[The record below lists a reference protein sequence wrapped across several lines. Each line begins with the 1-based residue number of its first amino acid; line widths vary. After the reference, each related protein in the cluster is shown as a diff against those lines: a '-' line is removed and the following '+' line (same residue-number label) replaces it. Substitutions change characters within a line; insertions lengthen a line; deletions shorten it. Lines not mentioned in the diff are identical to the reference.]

1 METNALLELY
11 NNGKLAPAL
20 AEGKYEVVLK
30 SHEAVQK
37 EDGKT
42 FIKFVFKDV
51 NSGRN
56 ITENRFEK
64 GFGIML
70 SHIRE
75 QLHRENEEIV
85 VKDVLDSLIQNQT
98 RINIWVSRVVLPD
111 GTRKTNINFLEPLK
125 KETPNT
131 EVVDD
136 NLPI

>member
-56 ITENRFEK
+56 ITETDSKKASELCFR
-64 GFGIML
+64 I
-70 SHIRE
+70 S
-75 QLHRENEEIV
+75 ENSFTERT
-85 VKDVLDSLIQNQT
+85 KKSL
-98 RINIWVSRVVLPD
+98 
-111 GTRKTNINFLEPLK
+111 
-125 KETPNT
+125 
-131 EVVDD
+131 
-136 NLPI
+136 